1 MFYTVTN
8 VLSPKSDT
16 VAADIWN
23 ECIKISAL
31 NLVENKQIFCQ
42 IEVIFLLKIC
52 LLALIRFINM
62 IEKMSVLVHSSV
74 LKWEAPPASA
84 AGHACIRYLRPPLVG
99 TCCYFV
105 TNCITHSTSLQPND
119 QTVVASCGVAE
130 LLETLKSVTK
140 IPGKTIFIFLE
151 NMRPY
156 LIKYNSGIGR
166 RTGELLS
173 SVGIE
178 SLAQLRNASVEELV
192 GAGITK

>member
-1 MFYTVTN
+1 
-8 VLSPKSDT
+8 
-16 VAADIWN
+16 
-23 ECIKISAL
+23 
-31 NLVENKQIFCQ
+31 
-42 IEVIFLLKIC
+42 
-52 LLALIRFINM
+52 
-62 IEKMSVLVHSSV
+62 
-74 LKWEAPPASA
+74 
-84 AGHACIRYLRPPLVG
+84 
-99 TCCYFV
+99 
-105 TNCITHSTSLQPND
+105 
-119 QTVVASCGVAE
+119 VAE